1 MTSAPNRASMTI
13 RVSHLRGTYESTS
26 LFAIRSPIGLA
37 SRGKGRLVRRSA
49 APDPRIGTSSSR
61 LGPRRTVPRSPVYR
75 DIPCLGRAAPAGDLG
90 PRSGTNLTCRPH
102 GTGSSLSALL
112 RGFTVRVTLLRT
124 SLSRATAHDGLAI
137 GVTSLYQ

>member
-1 MTSAPNRASMTI
+1 VARTSQ
-13 RVSHLRGTYESTS
+13 
-26 LFAIRSPIGLA
+26 
-37 SRGKGRLVRRSA
+37 RRYS
-49 APDPRIGTSSSR
+49 
-61 LGPRRTVPRSPVYR
+61 
-75 DIPCLGRAAPAGDLG
+75 
-90 PRSGTNLTCRPH
+90 RSGVRLAWLAAAKGGLSADLPRQTHASGRRRYGLDLDELSHDRRCIATFHVLVARHLPVIWALAQAQTSRAGPH